1 MKNQFTPRG
10 AGVNKLIFGQPELN
24 FNIIVYMKMAKALRY
39 SSDKILFLLLLNIFS
54 VGVINAQQR
63 ISFGVHADPVI
74 SWFSSDIKE
83 TGNEGARAGINF
95 GLNFNKYFTPNYSF
109 STGLSIINCGGTLTS
124 SETTI
129 MEFTNFTSSVPPG
142 DPVIYK
148 IQYLAIPLG
157 LKLQTNQIGY
167 LTYFTDL
174 GLDPKVVIGGKCD
187 IPTLGIKGEKAL
199 NELNAFNLSYHIT
212 AGLEYSLGGTTAL
225 VFGLNFDNNF
235 LDITTDNGNQLKDKI
250 GHKLLSFRIGIN
262 F

>member
-1 MKNQFTPRG
+1 MKLSIISKGLTICI
-10 AGVNKLIFGQPELN
+10 LIIFIFLISPG
-24 FNIIVYMKMAKALRY
+24 
-39 SSDKILFLLLLNIFS
+39 ILS
-54 VGVINAQQR
+54 AQQR

-83 TGNEGARAGINF
+83 TTNEGARPGINF

-109 STGLSIINCGGTLTS
+109 SSGISIINGGGSLTS

-129 MEFTNFTSSVPPG
+129 MEFTNFTSTVAPG
-142 DPVIYK
+142 EPVIYK

-187 IPTLGIKGEKAL
+187 IPSLGIKGENAL
-199 NELNAFNLSYHIT
+199 NELNSFNLSYHIT
-212 AGLEYSLGGTTAL
+212 AGVEYSLGGTTAL

-235 LDITTDNGNQLKDKI
+235 LDITTDNVNQLKDKI
-250 GHKLLSFRIGIN
+250 GHKLLSFRIGVN